1 MVLAR
6 AQRRHVAAEEGST
19 ESGWGEL
26 LRKMLQA
33 LQAAC

>member
-6 AQRRHVAAEEGST
+6 AQRRHVAAEVGSM
-19 ESGWGEL
+19 ESGWEDL
-26 LRKMLQA
+26 LKKMLQA